1 MRLSEW
7 RKTAPNKE
15 ALSSKVI
22 AMLRPVLEDLGAE
35 SDAECWVAWGD
46 DPESRYSVLAPTD
59 AGLISVAV
67 RLTGVDGPRATAKL
81 IRWTK
86 VSVSELGLESSGGHR
101 LVAVQV
107 ESLVLKGMD
116 NDADRICEFVR
127 GLIAG
132 IDGRTAQA
140 TLVAPAHTG
149 PGRVGAA
156 KRIAASGA
164 AADAVHSKPKAPP
177 MAPPKG
183 LALAKPSVPP
193 KGLALA
199 KPNAPR
205 KAAAPKRLHAVPAAR
220 AGTAGFAVQRAAD
233 WTPSQ
238 PALRPG
244 IPATTATPSALPR
257 PAVPAPAVP
266 APAVPAPAA
275 PARPKPIAARA
286 AARRTRSNPD
296 EGAGVHAPA
305 AANAPGASAAPDDTS
320 AGRKTVEPEPDR
332 SEWIGPHSIEEA
344 PSREPNRPR
353 PWTP

>member
-1 MRLSEW
+1 MAVL
-7 RKTAPNKE
+7 N
-15 ALSSKVI
+15 
-22 AMLRPVLEDLGAE
+22 PVLNDLGADPDPE
-35 SDAECWVAWGD
+35 SWVVWGD
-46 DPESRYSVLAPTD
+46 DPERRYAVLAPTP

-67 RLTGVDGPRATAKL
+67 RLTGPEEGPRATAKL
-81 IRWTK
+81 VRWSK
-86 VSVSELGLESSGGHR
+86 LSVSELAVEASGGHR
-101 LVAVQV
+101 IVGVQV
-107 ESLVLKGMD
+107 EGQVLKGLD
-116 NDADRICEFVR
+116 QEADRICEFVR

-266 APAVPAPAA
+266 APAVPAPAVPAPAVPAPAVPAPAA